1 MFFCKEKYET
11 KKGILTAMPFFF
23 KGRHKTEKK
32 QESLMSGDKS
42 PETNHV
48 TGSVRDSLAENLDV
62 LKEITGNSA
71 DIVIRRLKT
80 GADSQIET
88 AVVYV
93 AGITNE
99 KAIHDFLLES
109 IMNAQELMKKESGGE
124 VLETIAED
132 AVALGGV
139 NQEKRLDKIVDSL
152 MAGGTVIL
160 ADGTES
166 AVVTSTKGGEKRSI
180 KEPEN
185 QQSFRGSREGFI
197 EALDTNISLIR
208 KIIKNPN
215 LWVEKLN
222 MGSVTKTDVAI
233 MYINGICNKK
243 TVKEVKK
250 RLAGI
255 EIDSILESGYIEQF
269 IEDVTFT
276 TFPTV
281 YHTERP
287 DMVAG
292 NLLEG
297 RIAILVDGTPF
308 VLLVPA
314 VFIQFFQSVED
325 YYSRFD
331 IATFIR
337 FLRVLIFFISL
348 IAPAIYVGAT
358 TFHQEMIPT
367 QLLIVIAAQREI
379 VPFPAVMEALI
390 MEISF
395 EILREAGI
403 RLPKAIGSAVSIVGA
418 IVIGQA
424 AVQAGIVSPAMV
436 IIVAIT
442 AISSFATPSFAMAI
456 SARLIRFLFIL
467 AAATTGFFGIIL
479 GLIMMFVH
487 LSSIRSFGV
496 PYMTPFAPFI
506 SKNWGDSV
514 VRLPWWTH
522 EKRPELLG
530 NDNKLRQGKHQ
541 KPHPPASSEMKTNQE
556 EGDQNET

>member
-1 MFFCKEKYET
+1 
-11 KKGILTAMPFFF
+11 MPFFF
-23 KGRHKTEKK
+23 KGRHQKDNK
-32 QESLMSGDKS
+32 QESLLSGDKN
-42 PETNHV
+42 PETV
-48 TGSVRDSLAENLDV
+48 KVSGFVRPLLAENLS
-62 LKEITGNSA
+62 LIKEMTGNSS
-71 DIVIRRLKT
+71 DIVIRKLKT
-80 GADSQIET
+80 GAGEKIEI

-93 AGITNE
+93 GGITDE

-109 IMNAQELMKKESGGE
+109 IMNSEELAEKEYGRE
-124 VLETIAED
+124 VLETIAGD

-139 NQEKRLDKIVDSL
+139 EKEKRLDKVLESL
-152 MAGGTVIL
+152 MAGNTIIL
-160 ADGTES
+160 AEETAE
-166 AVVTSTKGGEKRSI
+166 AVITTTKGGEKRSI

-185 QQSFRGSREGFI
+185 QQAFRGSREGFI
-197 EALDTNISLIR
+197 EALDTNISLVR
-208 KIIKNPN
+208 RIIKNPN
-215 LWVEKLN
+215 LWVEKTT

-233 MYINGICNKK
+233 MYINGICDPK

-250 RLAGI
+250 RMESI

-269 IEDVTFT
+269 IEDTVFT

-297 RIAILVDGTPF
+297 RIAIFVDGTPF

-348 IAPAIYVGAT
+348 IAPAVYVGAT
-358 TFHQEMIPT
+358 TFHKEMIPT
-367 QLLIVIAAQREI
+367 ELLVVIAAQREI
-379 VPFPAVMEALI
+379 VPFPAVVEAMI

-442 AISSFATPSFAMAI
+442 AISSFATPSFSMAI
-456 SARLIRFLFIL
+456 SARLVRFFFIL
-467 AAATTGFFGIIL
+467 AAATTGFYGIIL
-479 GLIMMFVH
+479 GLIIMFVH
-487 LSSIRSFGV
+487 LCSLRSFGV

-506 SKNWGDSV
+506 LKNWGDAI

-522 EKRPELLG
+522 EKRPELIG
-530 NDNKLRQGKHQ
+530 NDNKVRQGEYQ
-541 KPHPPASSEMKTNQE
+541 KPEPPDSGDMKTKQE
-556 EGDQNET
+556 DGDPNETNR

>member
-1 MFFCKEKYET
+1 
-11 KKGILTAMPFFF
+11 MPFFF
-23 KGRHKTEKK
+23 KGRHQKDNK
-32 QESLMSGDKS
+32 QESLLSGDKN
-42 PETNHV
+42 PETV
-48 TGSVRDSLAENLDV
+48 KVSGFVRPLLAENLSMI
-62 LKEITGNSA
+62 KEMTGNSS
-71 DIVIRRLKT
+71 DIVIRKLKT
-80 GADSQIET
+80 GAGEKIEI

-93 AGITNE
+93 GGITDE

-109 IMNAQELMKKESGGE
+109 IMNSEELAEKEYGRE
-124 VLETIAED
+124 VLETIAGD

-139 NQEKRLDKIVDSL
+139 EKEKRLDKVLESL
-152 MAGGTVIL
+152 MAGNTIIMAEETAEAVI
-160 ADGTES
+160 T
-166 AVVTSTKGGEKRSI
+166 TTKGGEKRSI

-185 QQSFRGSREGFI
+185 QQAFRGSREGFI
-197 EALDTNISLIR
+197 EALDTNISLVR
-208 KIIKNPN
+208 RIIKNPN
-215 LWVEKLN
+215 LWVEKTT

-233 MYINGICNKK
+233 MYINGICDPK

-250 RLAGI
+250 RMESI

-269 IEDVTFT
+269 IEDTVFT

-297 RIAILVDGTPF
+297 RIAIFVDGTPF

-348 IAPAIYVGAT
+348 IAPAVYVGAT
-358 TFHQEMIPT
+358 TFHKEMIPT
-367 QLLIVIAAQREI
+367 ELLIVIAAQREI
-379 VPFPAVMEALI
+379 VPFPAVVEAMI

-442 AISSFATPSFAMAI
+442 AISSFATPSFSMAI
-456 SARLIRFLFIL
+456 SARLVRFFFIL
-467 AAATTGFFGIIL
+467 AAATTGFYGIIL
-479 GLIMMFVH
+479 GLIIMFVH
-487 LSSIRSFGV
+487 LCSLRSFGV

-506 SKNWGDSV
+506 LKNWGDAI

-522 EKRPELLG
+522 EKRPELIG
-530 NDNKLRQGKHQ
+530 NDNKVRQGEYQ
-541 KPHPPASSEMKTNQE
+541 KPEPPDSGDMKTKQE
-556 EGDQNET
+556 DGDPNETNR